1 VTGNRAGAGGFLPY
15 GRQLIED
22 EDIAAVVAVL
32 RGDYLTTG
40 PEVDRFEA
48 DLAAVV
54 QARHAVACANGT
66 AALHMAAL
74 ALGLGPGDWVVVPT
88 VTFLATAN
96 AARYVGAEVVFA
108 DVDPDTGLM
117 TPEALEQALA
127 RVPADGN
134 AKALFNVHLGGPV
147 GDVEGIHAVARR
159 HGLAIVDDASHALG
173 TRYRDP
179 SGAWNAVGSGAHA
192 DMTTFSFHPVKTV
205 TMGEGGA
212 VTTNDPGLAA
222 RLQAFRS
229 HGMTRAPEE
238 FTQAD
243 LAFDADGRPNPWYY
257 EMPEPGFNYRA
268 TDMQCALGRSQLAK
282 LARFAATRLALSRR
296 YDELL
301 ADWAPVVAGLRK
313 RDGLEPAL
321 HLHPVLIDFKRVG
334 LDRAAVMNRLR
345 GKGIGTQ
352 VHYIPVHLQPYYRQR
367 YGAASLPGA
376 DSYYARCLS
385 LPLFAGMVEA
395 DVDRTVEA
403 LGDVLGI
410 GNR

>member
-1 VTGNRAGAGGFLPY
+1 
-15 GRQLIED
+15 
-22 EDIAAVVAVL
+22 
-32 RGDYLTTG
+32 
-40 PEVDRFEA
+40 
-48 DLAAVV
+48 
-54 QARHAVACANGT
+54 
-66 AALHMAAL
+66 
-74 ALGLGPGDWVVVPT
+74 
-88 VTFLATAN
+88 
-96 AARYVGAEVVFA
+96 
-108 DVDPDTGLM
+108 
-117 TPEALEQALA
+117 
-127 RVPADGN
+127 
-134 AKALFNVHLGGPV
+134 
-147 GDVEGIHAVARR
+147 
-159 HGLAIVDDASHALG
+159 
-173 TRYRDP
+173 
-179 SGAWNAVGSGAHA
+179 
-192 DMTTFSFHPVKTV
+192 
-205 TMGEGGA
+205 MGEGGA

-345 GKGIGTQ
+345 SKGIGTQ